1 MKKQHILILCFMVLA
16 CGTASAQFKKALPNS
31 SPTGQS
37 EARLNI
43 GLVGGPN
50 YTLWQHFN
58 SAQTSDWYVIS
69 YKPEFDFGYFG
80 GIALEYMLKPNSSIG
95 LNVVYA
101 QHNMK
106 IGYLN
111 DHFPIGFNQ
120 YDTLRYSLS
129 ANYRSIEAYVPLTY
143 YVSVGSKTMRPY
155 IYVAPHVSYILD
167 GTMTYLKTTET
178 DTTAF
183 STTTFNDST
192 FRKINVGA
200 MVGVGT
206 QFNISVGN
214 YYFLTKID
222 ASVNLNLLNTFTAID
237 LENEFNFQRYCAGAQ
252 ISVYFMLP
260 IKKQLQGACMKWG
273 EYD

>member
-1 MKKQHILILCFMVLA
+1 MKKQHILILCFMLLSY
-16 CGTASAQFKKALPNS
+16 GTASAQFKKALPNS
-31 SPTGQS
+31 SHNGQS
-37 EARLNI
+37 EARFNI

-58 SAQTSDWYVIS
+58 SAQTSDWFVIS

-106 IGYLN
+106 IGFLN
-111 DHFPIGFNQ
+111 DQFPTGFNQ

-129 ANYRSIEAYVPLTY
+129 ANYRSIEAYIPFTQY
-143 YVSVGSKTMRPY
+143 IPIGSKTVKPY
-155 IYVAPHVSYILD
+155 VYVAPHASYILD
-167 GTMTYLKTTET
+167 GTMTYLKTTES
-178 DTTAF
+178 DTAAF
-183 STTTFNDST
+183 NTTRINDST
-192 FRKINVGA
+192 FQKINVGA
-200 MVGVGT
+200 MLGVGT

-222 ASVNLNLLNTFTAID
+222 ASVNFDLLNTFTAFD
-237 LENEFNFQRYCAGAQ
+237 LENEFNYKRHCAGAQ
-252 ISVYFMLP
+252 ISVFFMLP
-260 IKKQLQGACMKWG
+260 IKKQLQGACVRWG